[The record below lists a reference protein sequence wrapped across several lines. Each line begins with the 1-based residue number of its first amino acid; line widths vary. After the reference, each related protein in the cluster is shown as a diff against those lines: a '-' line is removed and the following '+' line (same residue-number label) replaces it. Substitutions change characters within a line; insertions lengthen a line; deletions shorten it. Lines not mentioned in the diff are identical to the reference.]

1 MLCPS
6 LHAPRKAVG
15 SSSGWLYRWRWY
27 HSASCVNLKSST
39 PHRVPRSLPA
49 RPPPQVVPSI
59 CVFCM
64 VLPAEDTCLIA
75 VHGLFC
81 NACCPSALQLL
92 TPPHPQSP
100 TTSPS
105 THPQVFAAGGLL
117 YDTPGLH
124 LHHRIPHI
132 LTPDE
137 NKALHPRRRLRPY
150 AAPSLGDLLPG
161 VASPTAAGAAAG
173 GRGSAAAGRQQA
185 GAAGGP
191 GGRPLASY
199 WWGGLVRIDVVQ
211 GPPSLQLVFYG
222 PPALRVVAAAAGGA
236 QADDTQPAAAAAAQM
251 EGDGTGGQEQP
262 GQDGPFGAESV
273 QLRGGLR
280 MVKRVSLR
288 TGSDWRPRPL
298 GDVAVS
304 GVPGW
309 VSVLAA
315 GGAGQR
321 VELEVWAPVGVEGF
335 SRPPLPAPLL

>member
-1 MLCPS
+1 MF
-6 LHAPRKAVG
+6 R
-15 SSSGWLYRWRWY
+15 
-27 HSASCVNLKSST
+27 SAHCS
-39 PHRVPRSLPA
+39 
-49 RPPPQVVPSI
+49 
-59 CVFCM
+59 
-64 VLPAEDTCLIA
+64 
-75 VHGLFC
+75 
-81 NACCPSALQLL
+81 SALQLL
-92 TPPHPQSP
+92 TPPHSTPHHTNSP

-161 VASPTAAGAAAG
+161 LASPTAAGAAGG
-173 GRGSAAAGRQQA
+173 GRDSAAPGRQRA

-191 GGRPLASY
+191 GGQLLARY

-222 PPALRVVAAAAGGA
+222 PPALRVAAAAAGGA
-236 QADDTQPAAAAAAQM
+236 QPDDTQPAAAAQM

-262 GQDGPFGAESV
+262 GQEGPFGAESV

-280 MVKRVSLR
+280 MVKRISLR

-321 VELEVWAPVGVEGF
+321 VELEVWAPVGVEAF